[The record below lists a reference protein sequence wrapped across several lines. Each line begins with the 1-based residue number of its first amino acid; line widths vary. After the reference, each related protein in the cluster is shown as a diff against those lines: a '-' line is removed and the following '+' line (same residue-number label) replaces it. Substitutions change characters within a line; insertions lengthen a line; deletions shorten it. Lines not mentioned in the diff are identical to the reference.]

1 MIEFPRTLDEATAAR
16 GEIRAGGTDLQ
27 DLRRSGVS
35 RGPIVDLR
43 DLGGLDEIE
52 WDGAARVGA
61 LVKVSTIAADE
72 RIRRSYPGLSH
83 AAGDLATPQIR
94 AVGTLGGNLLQ
105 RNRCWYFRHPA
116 TSCYKKGGS
125 SCLARSGNH
134 LYSVAFDLGPCVAPH
149 PSTLGM
155 ALLAY
160 EAHIE
165 VHGRQPRPL
174 AELYDGTDP
183 YHDHQLEDGRVLT
196 GVALT
201 RPLQGERAAYFRATS
216 RAYSEWPLVE
226 CVARLAVEEGEIRF
240 SRVAVGGVANVP
252 LRLPRVEETLVGQAA
267 GTESFERAAAVAVE
281 GANPLPMTDYKLR
294 LVRGA
299 LLESLELALRERP
312 AT

>member
-1 MIEFPRTLDEATAAR
+1 VIEFPKTLDEAAAAR

-27 DLRRSGVS
+27 ELRRSGVS

-43 DLGGLDEIE
+43 DLGGLDNIE
-52 WDGAARVGA
+52 WDGAAKIGA
-61 LVKVSTIAADE
+61 LVKVSTIAED
-72 RIRRSYPGLSH
+72 RRMQGSYPGLAQ

-94 AVGTLGGNLLQ
+94 AVGTVGGNLLQ

-125 SCLARSGNH
+125 SCPARAGNH

-165 VHGRQPRPL
+165 VHGRQPRPV
-174 AELYDGTDP
+174 ADLYDGSDP
-183 YHDHQLEDGRVLT
+183 HHDHQLGEGEVLT
-196 GVALT
+196 GVALL
-201 RPLQGERAAYFRATS
+201 PPVEGERAAYFRATS

-226 CVARLAVEEGEIRF
+226 CVARLVMEEGEIRF
-240 SRVAVGGVANVP
+240 ARVAVGGVANVP
-252 LRLPRVEETLVGQAA
+252 LRLAGVEEALVAQPAGIETFEQAA
-267 GTESFERAAAVAVE
+267 DVAAE
-281 GANPLPMTDYKLR
+281 GANPLPMTGYKVRLLR
-294 LVRGA
+294 GTVFETLNRA
-299 LLESLELALRERP
+299 SETDPR
-312 AT
+312 